1 MLIIHEED
9 FEMRDAIKVISSWM
23 DLEDIMLS
31 EISQRE
37 REKQILYDFSYRL
50 NLKKKNFFLILS
62 QAHR

>member
-31 EISQRE
+31 EVSQRE
-37 REKQILYDFSYRL
+37 RETNTI
-50 NLKKKNFFLILS
+50 
-62 QAHR
+62 

>member
-31 EISQRE
+31 EVSQRE
-37 REKQILYDFSYRL
+37 RERDKYYMIS
-50 NLKKKNFFLILS
+50 LIGGI
-62 QAHR
+62 

>member
-23 DLEDIMLS
+23 DLKDIMLS

-37 REKQILYDFSYRL
+37 RERQILYDVSYR
-50 NLKKKNFFLILS
+50 
-62 QAHR
+62 